1 MPQSYFSMARVK
13 TTWPFFRV
21 VRTLQLVPSA
31 SLRTSVRWRG
41 DLVTGDLSKKKLVKP
56 CGHQM
61 CMHTYI
67 YIYIY
72 RISQMDEWTYRW
84 IGNNIGKPPNAF
96 DQFTFEWYFFG
107 GLPHCCFSGVP
118 KKPLVGDFSPLPP
131 VVTSSLLWKTTMIII
146 DESSK

>member
-13 TTWPFFRV
+13 TTWPSGANATTGAIRV
-21 VRTLQLVPSA
+21 FADLCEVERRSGDRWLVE
-31 SLRTSVRWRG
+31 
-41 DLVTGDLSKKKLVKP
+41 KKTRKAMWSSNV
-56 CGHQM
+56 
-61 CMHTYI
+61 YA

-131 VVTSSLLWKTTMIII
+131 VVTSSLLWKTTKIII